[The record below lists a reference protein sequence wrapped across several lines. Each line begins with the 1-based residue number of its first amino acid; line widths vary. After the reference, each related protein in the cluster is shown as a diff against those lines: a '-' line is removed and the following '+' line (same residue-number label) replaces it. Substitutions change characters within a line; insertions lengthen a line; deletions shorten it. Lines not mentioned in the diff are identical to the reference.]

1 MIGKP
6 VTHSTPFHAPILIAQ
21 HGQVVHVG
29 DFISGDADD
38 SPHGRVTVTMRGS
51 SVRFDAENGYQWR
64 VIPHHTA
71 EKLRVSLEAEM
82 SYIQGA
88 TEIRERVNRIA
99 KVKP

>member
-6 VTHSTPFHAPILIAQ
+6 VTVDTPPGAPILVARD
-21 HGQVVHVG
+21 GNVVHVG
-29 DFISGDADD
+29 TFISGDADD
-38 SPHGRVTVTMRGS
+38 TPYGRVTVTMRGS
-51 SVRFDAENGYQWR
+51 SARFDAEHGYSWH

-71 EKLRVSLEAEM
+71 KKLQVSLEAEM
-82 SYIQGA
+82 SYLQGA